1 MIVLFDVVV
10 VVVLF
15 VVSNFFYCVMV
26 RNASTNAISKGG
38 KSREREE
45 KEFSFQLSRKAVD
58 ASEIENFIRV
68 ET

>member
-1 MIVLFDVVV
+1 LQTLDE
-10 VVVLF
+10 
-15 VVSNFFYCVMV
+15 FY
-26 RNASTNAISKGG
+26 

-45 KEFSFQLSRKAVD
+45 KEFSFQLPRKAVD